1 MNAEKTD
8 IRSLSDDTL
17 YEIRKQ
23 VVAMHL
29 AGQGRTR
36 IASHLQLSYSG
47 VVKIIK
53 LYERP
58 GNVVPAPA
66 IRGRKNGQQRLLTA
80 DQEQALKGMI
90 ASQPPTAYGLAHQ
103 LWCREA
109 IVMLVQQQTRIA
121 LPLRTVSHY
130 MERWG
135 YASSQLQNPDLA
147 KQKIQE
153 FRSKKQQTP
162 AAPELCWL
170 SRKLPPTLD
179 GQIGEIISVINGRG
193 SLRWLCLPVTSNSTD
208 VQLFLRGL
216 LLDSKKNLLVLGL
229 KKEDVTG
236 LENMSLELAHS
247 RLECVLEQDVLATDA
262 DAAKQPPQISS
273 WHFGSTGI

>member
-53 LYERP
+53 LYERA

-66 IRGRKNGQQRLLTA
+66 VRGRKNGQQRLLTA
-80 DQEQALKGMI
+80 AQEQALKDMI

-135 YASSQLQNPDLA
+135 YASSQLQSPELA

-153 FRSKKQQTP
+153 FRSKKQQNL

-170 SRKLPPTLD
+170 SRKLPPTLG

-193 SLRWLCLPVTSNSTD
+193 SLRWLCLPVVGNSTD
-208 VQLFLRGL
+208 LQFFLRGL
-216 LLDSKKNLLVLGL
+216 LADSKKNLLVLGL
-229 KKEDVTG
+229 QKEDLTD
-236 LENMSLELAHS
+236 LENMSLELAHC
-247 RLECVLEQDVLATDA
+247 RLECVLEQNELAVDA
-262 DAAKQPPQISS
+262 DPGKQASS
-273 WHFGSTGI
+273 WHFGHAGI